1 IAPGT
6 RSSSILAINAGR
18 SCAANSGADPGSG
31 AGEDDDPDTAVV
43 DPADELSAP
52 QAELTRP
59 TKAAVAPASH
69 AAEGRLLFRRPVKDI
84 ADSKSLVAVSSCV
97 SARRGTSVLRRRG
110 ER

>member
-1 IAPGT
+1 VLAATSPTPRAASHCPWPGTSTSTIAPGT

-31 AGEDDDPDTAVV
+31 AGEDDDPDTAVD

-69 AAEGRLLFRRPVKDI
+69 AAERRLLFRRPVKDI
-84 ADSKSLVAVSSCV
+84 ADS
-97 SARRGTSVLRRRG
+97 
-110 ER
+110 